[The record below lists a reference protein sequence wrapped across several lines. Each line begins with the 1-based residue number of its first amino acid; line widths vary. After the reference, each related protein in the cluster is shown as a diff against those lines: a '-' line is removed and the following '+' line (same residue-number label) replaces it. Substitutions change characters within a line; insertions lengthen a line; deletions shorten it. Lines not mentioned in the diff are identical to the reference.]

1 MNGGAEVEAEGYNIR
16 LKIWGVD
23 FDEFV
28 VLDTIRA
35 RALALS
41 TIQLVNEIEGRQEQ
55 RDG

>member
-16 LKIWGVD
+16 LKVWGVD

-41 TIQLVNEIEGRQEQ
+41 TIRLVNEIEGRQEQ